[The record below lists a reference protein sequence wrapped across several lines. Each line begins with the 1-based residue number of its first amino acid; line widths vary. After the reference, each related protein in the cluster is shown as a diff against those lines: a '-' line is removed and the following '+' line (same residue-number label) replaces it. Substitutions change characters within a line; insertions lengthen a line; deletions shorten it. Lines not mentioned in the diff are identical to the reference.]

1 MSKGDNDATMGL
13 WRGAFELSEED
24 CPWSSIMSRSS
35 LPPYLQVRYIFSV
48 QEQRDFLFEETLN
61 GYVEDKTLSV
71 LEVAMSRVQ
80 AEKVYVTHKIRK
92 RGQEITDLLL
102 REGGYLYVCGDG
114 NHMAKDVHEALRES
128 IMQYSDLGEEDVDN
142 FLQDLKARRRYVL
155 DIWS

>member
-1 MSKGDNDATMGL
+1 
-13 WRGAFELSEED
+13 
-24 CPWSSIMSRSS
+24 
-35 LPPYLQVRYIFSV
+35 
-48 QEQRDFLFEETLN
+48 
-61 GYVEDKTLSV
+61 
-71 LEVAMSRVQ
+71 MSRVQ